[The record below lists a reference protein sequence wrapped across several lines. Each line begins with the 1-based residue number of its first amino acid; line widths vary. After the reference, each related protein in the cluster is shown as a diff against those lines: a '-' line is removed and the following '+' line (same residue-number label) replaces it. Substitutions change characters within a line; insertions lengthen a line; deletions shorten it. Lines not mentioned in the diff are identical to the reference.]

1 MNNEKYR
8 LRSTIPQAKLL
19 TCIFHFII
27 FHFSFNKA
35 LFYIVLCHHIVVKG
49 FKFAETELLY
59 RMLNHSDKF
68 IASAFIVVRV
78 EIHIYSI
85 IRLTCL
91 LVVFFQTQSRRGTKY
106 FSFFTFHLLGL
117 GRLLFLPERW
127 CEDYQY

>member
-19 TCIFHFII
+19 TCI

-85 IRLTCL
+85 IKLTCL
-91 LVVFFQTQSRRGTKY
+91 LVDFFKRRVAEAQSIFH
-106 FSFFTFHLLGL
+106 FSLFTYWG
-117 GRLLFLPERW
+117 
-127 CEDYQY
+127 

>member
-91 LVVFFQTQSRRGTKY
+91 LVGFFKRRVAETQSIFH
-106 FSFFTFHLLGL
+106 FSLTGVRSFTVPSRTLG
-117 GRLLFLPERW
+117 
-127 CEDYQY
+127 